1 MAMGLKFKGGFKF
14 KRGFGFKGAA
24 VACLLLATP
33 LNAQEVTADTV
44 VATVNGQDITV
55 GQMIAM
61 RESLPQEYLALPDE
75 LLFKGVLDQLIQQ
88 TALAQLGEESISRRD
103 ELILETQRL
112 GYLAGIVL
120 DETAIGAVTDDS
132 LQAAYEAKYA
142 DAAPSKE
149 FNASHIL
156 VETEEAAASLKAEI
170 DGGKDFTEL
179 AKTRSTGP
187 SGPNGGEL
195 GWFGLGMMVEPFEK
209 AVIGMAPGEVS
220 GPVQT
225 QFGWHIIKLNET
237 RMAEAPAL
245 DSVRDELAAEI
256 QEKAVMERIAA
267 VTEAAEVLRKDEGL
281 DPAIL
286 KDTTILGE

>member
-1 MAMGLKFKGGFKF
+1 MSMSLK
-14 KRGFGFKGAA
+14 FKGAA
-24 VACLLLATP
+24 VACLLLASP
-33 LNAQEVTADTV
+33 LSAQDVTADTV

-55 GQMIAM
+55 GHMIAM
-61 RESLPQEYLALPDE
+61 RESLPQEYLALPDD
-75 LLFKGVLDQLIQQ
+75 LLFNGVLDQLIQQ
-88 TALAQLGEESISRRD
+88 TALAQLGEDSISRRD

-120 DETAIGAVTDDS
+120 DDTAIASVTDET
-132 LQAAYEAKYA
+132 LQAAYDAKYA
-142 DAAPSKE
+142 NAAPSKE

-156 VETEEAAASLKAEI
+156 VETEEDAAAIKAEI
-170 DGGKDFTEL
+170 DGGMDFTEV

-195 GWFGLGMMVEPFEK
+195 GWFGLGMMVEPFET
-209 AVIGMAPGEVS
+209 AVISMEAGEVS

-237 RMAEAPAL
+237 RMADAPAL
-245 DSVRDELAAEI
+245 DDVRDELAAEV
-256 QEKAVMERIAA
+256 QEQAVMDRVTA
-267 VTEAAEVLRKDEGL
+267 VTEQAEVVRSDEGL

-286 KDTTILGE
+286 KDTAILGE

>member
-1 MAMGLKFKGGFKF
+1 MSMGLK
-14 KRGFGFKGAA
+14 FKGAA

-33 LNAQEVTADTV
+33 LAAQDVTADTV

-61 RESLPQEYLALPDE
+61 RESLPQEYLALPDD
-75 LLFKGVLDQLIQQ
+75 LLFNGVLDQLIQQ
-88 TALAQLGEESISRRD
+88 TALAQLGEKSISRRD

-120 DETAIGAVTDDS
+120 DDTAIAAVTDET

-156 VETEEAAASLKAEI
+156 VETEEDAAAIKAEI
-170 DGGKDFTEL
+170 DGGKDFTEV

-195 GWFGLGMMVEPFEK
+195 GWFGLGMMVEPFET
-209 AVIGMAPGEVS
+209 AVQTLEPGQVS

-245 DSVRDELAAEI
+245 DEVRDELAAEV
-256 QEKAVMERIAA
+256 QEQAVMDRVAA
-267 VTEAAEVLRKDEGL
+267 VTEQADVVRKDEGL

-286 KDTTILGE
+286 KDTAILGE

>member
-1 MAMGLKFKGGFKF
+1 MSMTMK
-14 KRGFGFKGAA
+14 FKGAA

-33 LNAQEVTADTV
+33 LSAQDVTADTV
-44 VATVNGQDITV
+44 VASVNGKDITV

-61 RESLPQEYLALPDE
+61 RESLPQEYLALPDD
-75 LLFKGVLDQLIQQ
+75 LLFNGVLDQLIQQ
-88 TALAQLGEESISRRD
+88 TALAQLGEEQISRRD

-120 DETAIGAVTDDS
+120 DDTAIAAVTDET

-142 DAAPSKE
+142 EAAPSKE

-156 VETEEAAASLKAEI
+156 VETEEDAAEIKAEI
-170 DGGKDFTEL
+170 DGGMDFTEI
-179 AKTRSTGP
+179 AKSRSTGP

-195 GWFGLGMMVEPFEK
+195 GWFGLGMMVEPFET
-209 AVIGMAPGEVS
+209 AVQTLEPGQVS

-237 RMAEAPAL
+237 RMAEAPDLEA
-245 DSVRDELAAEI
+245 VRDELAAEI
-256 QEKAVMERIAA
+256 QEKAVMDRVTA
-267 VTEAAEVLRKDEGL
+267 VTEQAEVVRKDEGL

-286 KDTTILGE
+286 KDTAILGE

>member
-1 MAMGLKFKGGFKF
+1 MSMTMK
-14 KRGFGFKGAA
+14 FKGAA

-33 LNAQEVTADTV
+33 LSAQDVTADTV

-61 RESLPQEYLALPDE
+61 RESLPQEYLALPDD
-75 LLFKGVLDQLIQQ
+75 LLFNGVLDQLIQQ
-88 TALAQLGEESISRRD
+88 TALAQLGEKSISRRD

-120 DETAIGAVTDDS
+120 DDTAIAAVTDET
-132 LQAAYEAKYA
+132 LQAAYEAKYSG
-142 DAAPSKE
+142 AAPSKE

-156 VETEEAAASLKAEI
+156 VETEEEAAAIKAEI
-170 DGGKDFTEL
+170 DGGKDFTEI

-195 GWFGLGMMVEPFEK
+195 GWFGLGMMVEPFET
-209 AVIGMAPGEVS
+209 AVSGMEAGDVS

-245 DSVRDELAAEI
+245 DAVRDELAAEV
-256 QEKAVMERIAA
+256 QEQAVMDRVAA
-267 VTEAAEVLRKDEGL
+267 VTEQAEVVRKDEGL

-286 KDTTILGE
+286 KDTAILGE

>member
-1 MAMGLKFKGGFKF
+1 MSMTMK
-14 KRGFGFKGAA
+14 FKGAA

-33 LNAQEVTADTV
+33 LSAQDVTADTV

-61 RESLPQEYLALPDE
+61 RESLPQEYLALPDD
-75 LLFKGVLDQLIQQ
+75 LLFNGVLDQLIQQ
-88 TALAQLGEESISRRD
+88 TALAQLGEKSISRRD

-120 DETAIGAVTDDS
+120 DDTAIAAVTDET

-156 VETEEAAASLKAEI
+156 VETEEEAAAIKAEI
-170 DGGKDFTEL
+170 DGGKDFTGI

-195 GWFGLGMMVEPFEK
+195 GWFGLGMMVEPFET
-209 AVIGMAPGEVS
+209 AVSGMEAGDVS

-245 DSVRDELAAEI
+245 DEVRDELAAEV
-256 QEKAVMERIAA
+256 QEQAVMDRVAA
-267 VTEAAEVLRKDEGL
+267 VTEQADVVRKDEGL

-286 KDTTILGE
+286 KDTAILGE

>member
-1 MAMGLKFKGGFKF
+1 MSMSLK
-14 KRGFGFKGAA
+14 FKGAA
-24 VACLLLATP
+24 VACLLLASP
-33 LNAQEVTADTV
+33 LSAQDVTADTV
-44 VATVNGQDITV
+44 VASVNGKDITV

-61 RESLPQEYLALPDE
+61 RESLPQEYLALPDD
-75 LLFKGVLDQLIQQ
+75 LLFNGVLDQLIQQ
-88 TALAQLGEESISRRD
+88 TALAQLGEEQISRRD

-120 DETAIGAVTDDS
+120 DDTAIAAVTDET

-142 DAAPSKE
+142 EAAPSKE

-156 VETEEAAASLKAEI
+156 VETEEDAAEIKAEI
-170 DGGKDFTEL
+170 DGGMDFTEI
-179 AKTRSTGP
+179 AKSRSTGP

-195 GWFGLGMMVEPFEK
+195 GWFGLGMMVEPFET
-209 AVIGMAPGEVS
+209 AVQTLEPGQVS

-237 RMAEAPAL
+237 RMAEAPDLEA
-245 DSVRDELAAEI
+245 VRDELAAEI
-256 QEKAVMERIAA
+256 QEKAVMDRVTA
-267 VTEAAEVLRKDEGL
+267 VTEQAEVVRKDEGL

-286 KDTTILGE
+286 KDTAILGE

>member
-1 MAMGLKFKGGFKF
+1 MSMTMK
-14 KRGFGFKGAA
+14 FKGAA

-33 LNAQEVTADTV
+33 LSAQDVTADTV
-44 VATVNGQDITV
+44 VASVNGKDITV

-61 RESLPQEYLALPDE
+61 RESLPQEYLALPDD
-75 LLFKGVLDQLIQQ
+75 LLFNGVLDQLIQQ
-88 TALAQLGEESISRRD
+88 TALAQLGEKSISRRD

-112 GYLAGIVL
+112 GYLAGVVL
-120 DETAIGAVTDDS
+120 DDTAIAAVTDET

-156 VETEEAAASLKAEI
+156 VETEEEAAAIKAEI
-170 DGGKDFTEL
+170 DGGKDFTEI
-179 AKTRSTGP
+179 AKARSTGP

-195 GWFGLGMMVEPFEK
+195 GWFGLGMMVEPFET
-209 AVIGMAPGEVS
+209 AVSGMEAGDVS

-245 DSVRDELAAEI
+245 DDVRDELAAEV
-256 QEKAVMERIAA
+256 QEQAVMDRVAA
-267 VTEAAEVLRKDEGL
+267 VTEQAEVVRKDEGL

-286 KDTTILGE
+286 KDTAILGE